1 MEGVFDDIQRF
12 IEAHRPCGEV
22 TGRAHPPTSKGYRVW
37 VVCSCGDILDRF
49 VTPEA
54 ARHDLIYSNLLALPN

>member
-1 MEGVFDDIQRF
+1 MGVFDDIQKF

-22 TGRAHPPTSKGYRVW
+22 TGRAQPPTSDGYRVW
-37 VVCSCGDILDRF
+37 VVCICGDILDRW

-54 ARHDLIYSNLLALPN
+54 ARYDLIHSNLLALPN